1 MSTEESAGPTGH
13 SESSGHTEHTE
24 HYAITPRRVSFDWET
39 TPLHWIPGE
48 PTATHVINVLHLL
61 LPAGERWFVKVFKEG
76 LPLVDDPEL
85 LGDVKGFMGQE
96 ATHSVQHAYVLDHLA
111 AQRLDTAD
119 FTKYVDFLFEKLL
132 GERPPLG
139 APVSTQEWLRFR
151 LSVVAAIEQFTA
163 VLGNWVLHAEGLDT
177 ADTDEVML
185 DLLRWHGAEEVEHR
199 AVAFDMYQHCGGEGL
214 PRYARRLAGMAVTAP
229 VMLYLWA
236 WGAAY
241 LIRHDPQ
248 LAGRMRYS
256 LAEHNRAVRKGLLP
270 SWRELGAAIPRYLRR
285 SYHPSQE
292 GSLRK
297 AVEYLAQSPA
307 ARTAAGA
314 IGRTALS

>member
-1 MSTEESAGPTGH
+1 MSTEEHTGPTEATG
-13 SESSGHTEHTE
+13 
-24 HYAITPRRVSFDWET
+24 HYAITPRRVSFDWEK
-39 TPLHWIPGE
+39 TPLHWIPDE
-48 PTATHVINVLHLL
+48 PAATHVINVLHLL

-76 LPLVDDPEL
+76 LPLVDEPEL

-111 AQRLDTAD
+111 AQRLDTGD
-119 FTKYVDFLFEKLL
+119 FTKHVDFLFEKLL

-163 VLGNWVLHAEGLDT
+163 VLGNWVLHAEGLD
-177 ADTDEVML
+177 AASADEVML

-248 LAGRMRYS
+248 LAGRLRYS

-297 AVEYLAQSPA
+297 AVEYLARSPA

>member
-1 MSTEESAGPTGH
+1 MSTEERSGPVL
-13 SESSGHTEHTE
+13 E
-24 HYAITPRRVSFDWET
+24 HYAITPRRVSFDWES
-39 TPLHWIPGE
+39 TPLHWIPDE

-76 LPLVDDPEL
+76 LPLVDDAEL

-111 AQRLDTAD
+111 AQRLDTGD
-119 FTKYVDFLFEKLL
+119 FTKHVDFLFEKLL

-139 APVSTQEWLRFR
+139 APVSAQEWLRFR

-163 VLGNWVLHAEGLDT
+163 VLGNWVLHADGLDAAG
-177 ADTDEVML
+177 ADDVML

-214 PRYARRLAGMAVTAP
+214 PRYARRLAGMTVTAP

-236 WGAAY
+236 WGASY

-248 LAGRMRYS
+248 LAGRLRYS

-270 SWRELGAAIPRYLRR
+270 GWRELGAAIPRYLRR

-297 AVEYLAQSPA
+297 AVEYLARSPA
-307 ARTAAGA
+307 ARAAAGA
-314 IGRTALS
+314 VGRAALS